1 MIGGAFAVA
10 RIILSTLAL
19 VLLLAGFGA
28 ASHRSHVLVVG
39 DSLLAS
45 NRSAGGSVAQVLA
58 SKYGAEVRD
67 LSTPGAG
74 YFFGLPLLSGT
85 ELRLPAQ
92 VRNAH
97 WDYVVMSGGGN
108 DLLFGC
114 GCGACE
120 AVMERLVSKDG
131 RRGVIPTLVAQ
142 FRAQGTRVIYLGY
155 LRTPGLTSPVESCGP
170 LGDEMDERL
179 TRMAARDKGVSFIA
193 LDDLVVREGDRS
205 YHAIDLVHPSVK
217 GSAAIAE
224 RVVDRMGH

>member
-1 MIGGAFAVA
+1 MV
-10 RIILSTLAL
+10 RIILTTLAL
-19 VLLLAGFGA
+19 VLFLAGFGT
-28 ASHRSHVLVVG
+28 ASHQSRVLVVG

-45 NRSAGGSVAQVLA
+45 NRSVGGSVAQVLA

-74 YFFGLPLLSGT
+74 YFFGLPLLSGA
-85 ELRLPAQ
+85 ELRVPAQ
-92 VRNAH
+92 VRNMK

-131 RRGVIPTLVAQ
+131 RRGVIPTVVAQ
-142 FRAQGTRVIYLGY
+142 VRGRGARVIYLGY
-155 LRTPGLTSPVESCGP
+155 LRTPGLTSPVEHCGP
-170 LGDEMDERL
+170 LGDEMDQRL
-179 TRMAARDKGVSFIA
+179 MRMAARDRGVSFVA

-205 YHAIDLVHPSVK
+205 YHAIDLVHPSAK
-217 GSAAIAE
+217 GSAAIAD
-224 RVVDRMGH
+224 RVAGRMGH